1 MKNLSLYLTLGI
13 LLGAKTYAASA
24 KDSINIAFSGFHP
37 EISLGEKTMVSGF
50 SAVTNTGLDVTYN
63 NKSELSKNDIKKTP
77 SPSHVV
83 TKAPPFREATIDE
96 PLVIN
101 DWTISFGT
109 SPEIPE
115 IKEQNND
122 FRRSATKK
130 DETITDIVIKDEKKE
145 TPTVST
151 EEHDK
156 NDDYASAADFDLNDI
171 KSTKNVTGSTI
182 EDEGM
187 GVINVVNSLFKEK
200 QPETKISD
208 RSDTNKKK
216 TDDYENDAE
225 DIPLKIKD
233 DVVKKPSSLQNAE
246 KSSPWAIATVRGQTS
261 NRLATIGNEKDISKY
276 ITGKGIFSPYNNGSW
291 DQKSSVTE
299 ERNAAIAG
307 NSQKYDYKPDAK
319 INQWSM
325 REMIYRPSVTEFSD
339 SEFTSTK
346 IATNNTYDFDD
357 RWINEPKAVLINSIS
372 SKPLPNKSK
381 QSETDTNLKSDERK
395 EVRDAKPKRLLTKIE
410 DTGKEESSVSSDNT
424 FITNT
429 SNDTDIPEKDEI
441 LPNSHISLNEIRL
454 NFKPGYADLSM
465 PSIRLLSAFAGRVA
479 TIPTAVIEIRI
490 SDNSA
495 YLQSK
500 RLTIVKQLLQTNGV
514 DRNRIVVTKSDR
526 DIDTMIIRNL
536 SSSNKQ
542 TIKNEIKIKEKIKK
556 W

>member
-13 LLGAKTYAASA
+13 LLSAKTYVASA

-63 NKSELSKNDIKKTP
+63 NKSELNKNSIKKP
-77 SPSHVV
+77 SSPSHVV

-109 SPEIPE
+109 SPEI
-115 IKEQNND
+115 KERDND
-122 FRRSATKK
+122 FRRSTTKK
-130 DETITDIVIKDEKKE
+130 DEPIADNVIIDEKKE
-145 TPTVST
+145 TPTVAT
-151 EEHDK
+151 EDHDK
-156 NDDYASAADFDLNDI
+156 NDDYANTADFALNDI
-171 KSTKNVTGSTI
+171 KSTKNVTSSVI

-200 QPETKISD
+200 LPETKISD
-208 RSDTNKKK
+208 TSDINKKK

-225 DIPLKIKD
+225 DIQLKIKD
-233 DVVKKPSSLQNAE
+233 DVVKKPSSFQNAE

-276 ITGKGIFSPYNNGSW
+276 ITGKGIVSPYNSGSW
-291 DQKSSVTE
+291 DQKRFAPE
-299 ERNAAIAG
+299 ERNTTIG
-307 NSQKYDYKPDAK
+307 DNSQKYDYKPDAK

-346 IATNNTYDFDD
+346 IVTNNTYDFDD

-372 SKPLPNKSK
+372 SKPLLNKSK
-381 QSETDTNLKSDERK
+381 QSDNDTNLKSDERK
-395 EVRDAKPKRLLTKIE
+395 EIHDVKPKRLLTKIE
-410 DTGKEESSVSSDNT
+410 DTSKEESSVSSENT
-424 FITNT
+424 FITNSST
-429 SNDTDIPEKDEI
+429 DTGIPEKDEI

-465 PSIRLLSAFAGRVA
+465 PSIRLLSAFAVRVA
-479 TIPTAVIEIRI
+479 TMPTAVIEIRI

-514 DRNRIVVTKSDR
+514 DRNKIVVTKSDR